1 MASFGCLLFLL
12 HWKLSPHFYLAPGW
26 TEAQFWHHPLQ
37 HLCSIQMLVNTW
49 HVSST
54 SITSVKWEWSPDHLG
69 VIPWEEIG
77 KIWFWTFPLGYLL
90 GTFYLSLKGGG
101 DLTRLMGMLV
111 VISAFNTSYMS
122 VLLCNFIQLHTWFVH
137 ISACVFSLCT
147 GMLIAAISQVK
158 NYSSVHTLYEK
169 SL

>member
-101 DLTRLMGMLV
+101 G
-111 VISAFNTSYMS
+111 SYTAHGDAGS
-122 VLLCNFIQLHTWFVH
+122 DFYSLHQLHECFTLQLHPAAYLICAHFCV
-137 ISACVFSLCT
+137 CVFPLYRD
-147 GMLIAAISQVK
+147 AH
-158 NYSSVHTLYEK
+158 SSHITSKKL
-169 SL
+169 